1 MNPSHHYTGL
11 TPAQVQQSRQQYG
24 ENILTPPKKESL
36 WRQFLRKFADP
47 IIIILLVALLLSAAV
62 ACFEY
67 ATDKADIEAFFEPVG
82 ILIAVLLA
90 TTVGFF
96 FEVSAN
102 RKFDVLNQVNDEL
115 PVDVLREGGITQI
128 SKREVVVG
136 DIVVLNTGDEVSADG
151 ELIEAIS
158 LQLNESTLTGEPVA
172 KKTTDPANF
181 DEHATYP
188 LSLIHI

>member
-11 TPAQVQQSRQQYG
+11 TPAQVQESRQQYG

-36 WRQFLRKFADP
+36 WRQFLRKFTDP

-67 ATDKADIEAFFEPVG
+67 VTDKADIEAFFEPVG

-128 SKREVVVG
+128 AKREVVVG
-136 DIVVLNTGDEVSADG
+136 DIVVLNTGDEVPADG

-158 LQLNESTLTGEPVA
+158 LQL
-172 KKTTDPANF
+172 K
-181 DEHATYP
+181 
-188 LSLIHI
+188 